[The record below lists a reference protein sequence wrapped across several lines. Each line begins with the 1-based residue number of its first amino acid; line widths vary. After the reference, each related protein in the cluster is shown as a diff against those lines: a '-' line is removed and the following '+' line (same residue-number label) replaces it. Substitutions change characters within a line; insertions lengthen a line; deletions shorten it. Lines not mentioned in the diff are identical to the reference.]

1 MKKALVLSL
10 VIVFGLGIAAFAGP
24 VSGSW
29 TNVIT
34 IDPDATPIISG
45 FSSELTVD
53 YTVGGW
59 TFGSTAIFN
68 LDAFDN
74 LFFTAD
80 GALGAF
86 SFKSVLDFE
95 PETPQFVFWGNAGS
109 ISLGGMELYAITSI
123 YNFAQ
128 VQTPDIGIGWQVGG
142 SGSAGN
148 VTITGNIRFNMP
160 DYSYYI
166 WAYGYDWFL
175 GKMAYVSC
183 GSWVKPYGGWKV
195 QTDSCTAAFSG
206 ADFYIE
212 FPFSCLDVMINP
224 SFSCTNGFDAFNIEL
239 YNFDLG
245 LSWLSLAEVDIA
257 FDVTSKTVDTYIG
270 LNLGETTCITPYIS
284 LVGNGTTIEGITLNA
299 LLLEYSFNGVT
310 FKAGEIFDN
319 NWYSYLA
326 PDGGGYN
333 YAFTTS
339 GGLTLS
345 DYYPGCV
352 IDVDYDEYFGFVIDG
367 DSCCGGAFSVYMYNW
382 FDTSETSF
390 FGWQETTAGI
400 DVGIGSNT
408 TISFDLSLMNDGVDW
423 FTFDIEFTW

>member
-10 VIVFGLGIAAFAGP
+10 AIVFGLGIAAFAGP

-34 IDPDATPIISG
+34 IDPDASPIISG

-74 LFFTAD
+74 LFFTAN
-80 GALGAF
+80 GVLGAF

-142 SGSAGN
+142 SGSAGD

-160 DYSYYI
+160 DYSYLI
-166 WAYGYDWFL
+166 WLYGYDWFL
-175 GKMAYVSC
+175 SKMAYVSC

-195 QTDSCTAAFSG
+195 QTDSCTAGFSG

-224 SFSCTNGFDAFNIEL
+224 SFSCTDGFDAFNIEL

-245 LSWLSLAEVDIA
+245 LSWLSLGEVDIT
-257 FDVTSKTVDTYIG
+257 FDVDGKSVFAYIG
-270 LNLGETTCITPYIS
+270 LNLGETICVTPYMS
-284 LVGNGTTIEGITLNA
+284 LEGSYPTVSGITLNA
-299 LLLEYSFNGVT
+299 LLLSYSFNGVT

-319 NWYSYLA
+319 TWSSVVGSTVYT
-326 PDGGGYN
+326 
-333 YAFTTS
+333 YAFTTT
-339 GGLTLS
+339 GGLIPTLYS
-345 DYYPGCV
+345 GCV

-382 FDTSETSF
+382 FDTSEVSF

-408 TISFDLSLMNDGVDW
+408 TISFDLSLMSDGVNW
-423 FTFDIEFTW
+423 FKFDIEFTW